1 MWKVFISDP
10 FLNCDKIHPIQQKKV
25 KALLDN
31 LDMTHVLKVEIF
43 GSSITTSCHT
53 GSDVDV
59 YITLDQCVD
68 HLITKY
74 LPYEFDIWTN
84 YTVDTRL
91 YNEIKKHCVV
101 VAERNHK
108 RTGRRN
114 N

>member
-59 YITLDQCVD
+59 YITLDQCVG
-68 HLITKY
+68 HLY
-74 LPYEFDIWTN
+74 GYVEM
-84 YTVDTRL
+84 
-91 YNEIKKHCVV
+91 E
-101 VAERNHK
+101 
-108 RTGRRN
+108 
-114 N
+114 

>member
-10 FLNCDKIHPIQQKKV
+10 FLNCNKIHPIQQKKV

-43 GSSITTSCHT
+43 GSSVTTGCHT

-59 YITLDQCVD
+59 YIALDQHVN

-91 YNEIKKHCVV
+91 YNEIKKHCIV
-101 VAERNHK
+101 VAERNK
-108 RTGRRN
+108 DGG
-114 N
+114 